1 MMNAIE
7 ASYYEEAI
15 AAGFTDEKARLHAA
29 VGGYLSTCQ
38 TKIMETTIY
47 EGHEIRYTS
56 GFDGKSMKYRWI
68 LKDTPRSFIVMQH
81 DTIEEAFAMIDLHVE
96 GELI

>member
-1 MMNAIE
+1 MNAIE
-7 ASYYEEAI
+7 TSYYEEAI
-15 AAGFTDEKARLHAA
+15 AAGACHDDAMEAA
-29 VGGYLSTCQ
+29 ETGGYLATCQ
-38 TKIMETTIY
+38 TKIIKTTIH

-68 LKDTPRSFIVMQH
+68 LNDTSRSFIVMQH
-81 DTIEEAFAMIDLHVE
+81 DTLEEAKATIDQYVE

>member
-7 ASYYEEAI
+7 ASY
-15 AAGFTDEKARLHAA
+15 
-29 VGGYLSTCQ
+29 
-38 TKIMETTIY
+38 Y

-68 LKDTPRSFIVMQH
+68 LKDTRNSFVVMQH
-81 DTIEEAFAMIDLHVE
+81 DTLDEAKATIDQYVE